1 MSSSPI
7 VFFHANGFPSGV
19 YTQFFHEL
27 EVQLH
32 GSRRI
37 LAPPVLETPDHCP
50 AHERWPTMLKQTIA
64 FVDAAPGN
72 HVVLVGHSMGGYLS
86 LQVAAARPKRVKQV
100 VLIDSPLVTGW
111 KLAFLSVAQSTGL
124 AYKGGPAPIAAR
136 RRFEWSSI
144 AQARELFESKRF
156 VQRWH
161 SGVLEDFLRHGL
173 VQGADGSVR
182 LRIPRES
189 ERDIYAYV
197 ATGRALRAFRKLQER
212 VVPVTFIGG
221 KHSRELRMVG
231 HAATRSI
238 FGSNYL
244 EVDAGHLMPFEK
256 PHLTARTVIK
266 ALI

>member
-1 MSSSPI
+1 MSWSPI

-19 YTQFFHEL
+19 YTQFFQEL
-27 EVQLH
+27 EAQLH
-32 GSRRI
+32 GSAQV
-37 LAPPVLETPDHCP
+37 LAPSVLDTPDDCP
-50 AHERWPTMLKQTIA
+50 ATERWPYMLKNAIA

-124 AYKGGPAPIAAR
+124 AYQGGPAPIAAR
-136 RRFEWSSI
+136 RRFEWPNLV
-144 AQARELFESKRF
+144 QARELFQSKRF

-161 SGVLEDFLRHGL
+161 AGVLDDFLRHAL
-173 VQGADGSVR
+173 VQASDGTVR

-197 ATGRALRAFRKLQER
+197 ATGRALRAYRKLKER
-212 VVPVTFIGG
+212 AVPVAFIGG

-231 HAATRSI
+231 HAATRSMLAI
-238 FGSNYL
+238 
-244 EVDAGHLMPFEK
+244 
-256 PHLTARTVIK
+256 
-266 ALI
+266 